1 MIGGNSRSDDRM
13 ELSLFGGGIMNYTEA
28 LDYIYGHTNYE
39 AVPKPHAG
47 DNYDLRRLFEVL
59 ERLGNPHLKA
69 KSLHITGTNGKGSTA
84 AMLASVMTEAGY
96 TTGLY
101 TSPHLVTTRERF
113 MVNNSMITEP
123 ELADIMTSLQPEI
136 EITNEKATWGTLTV
150 FEILTLLSFV
160 YFAEKKCQVQV
171 MEVGM
176 GGRFDATNVIQPE
189 VCLLTSI
196 SYDHTAILGNT
207 LTQIATEKCGIIKP
221 GCTVISHPQTE
232 EAALVISQTCRE
244 KGVNLIRI
252 GSEVTRKG
260 LGFDFDHQDIEIEG
274 RLDKYRVSI
283 PLLGQY
289 QLDNAAAAVA
299 ALEVL
304 VEKGYHISREN
315 IERGL
320 AGVDFPGRLQILSRD
335 PLIVLDGGHNPGAA
349 HNLKEALLNYFKPA
363 RSILVIG
370 ISGDKDMAGIVRE
383 LAPVFQT
390 VIATRANSPRA
401 AKPEVIAAE
410 FAKYGSETR
419 VFADIAQALSVAR
432 GIASKNDLICITGS
446 LYVVG
451 EAIARIKGYAPDS

>member
-1 MIGGNSRSDDRM
+1 
-13 ELSLFGGGIMNYTEA
+13 MNYKEA

-39 AVPKPHAG
+39 AVPRPHAD
-47 DNYDLRRLFEVL
+47 DNYDLRRLFETL

-84 AMLASVMTEAGY
+84 AMLASVITQAGY

-101 TSPHLVTTRERF
+101 TSPHLVTSRERF
-113 MVNNSMITEP
+113 MVNTSLITEAEVA
-123 ELADIMTSLQPEI
+123 ELMTRIQPEI
-136 EITNEKATWGTLTV
+136 ERTNWEGHYGILTV

-160 YFAEKKCQVQV
+160 YFVEKKCQFQV

-221 GCTVISHPQTE
+221 GCTVISHPQVE
-232 EAALVISQTCRE
+232 EAAAVIARTCRE
-244 KGVNLIRI
+244 KGVKLIRI
-252 GSEVTRKG
+252 GEEVKRRG

-274 RLDKYRVSI
+274 RLDRYRVSI
-283 PLLGQY
+283 PLLGDY
-289 QLDNAAAAVA
+289 QLDNAAAAAA

-304 VEKGYHISREN
+304 TEKGYRISKEN
-315 IERGL
+315 ILGGL
-320 AGVDFPGRLQILSRD
+320 AKVDFPGRLQIIERN

-349 HNLKEALLNYFKPA
+349 HNLKEALQRYFKPA

-370 ISGDKDMAGIVRE
+370 ISGDKDMAGIIRE
-383 LAPVFQT
+383 LAPVFQI

-401 AKPEVIAAE
+401 AKPETIAAE
-410 FAKYGSETR
+410 FAKYGDETR
-419 VFADIAQALSVAR
+419 VCGDIAQALAMAR
-432 GIASKNDLICITGS
+432 SLASAGDLICITGS

-451 EAIARIKGYAPDS
+451 EAIARIKGYTPNN